1 MVKSSGGGPRPSYA
15 TIYGTVVPDLF
26 SWFGFDIFS
35 NRRKDIKIV
44 KQIINTKMKINLK
57 LIKIKII
64 NQIPLTHNKKYD
76 YLKLEKNY

>member
-1 MVKSSGGGPRPSYA
+1 MFKVE
-15 TIYGTVVPDLF
+15 
-26 SWFGFDIFS
+26 
-35 NRRKDIKIV
+35 KDIKIV

-64 NQIPLTHNKKYD
+64 NQIPLTHIKKYD